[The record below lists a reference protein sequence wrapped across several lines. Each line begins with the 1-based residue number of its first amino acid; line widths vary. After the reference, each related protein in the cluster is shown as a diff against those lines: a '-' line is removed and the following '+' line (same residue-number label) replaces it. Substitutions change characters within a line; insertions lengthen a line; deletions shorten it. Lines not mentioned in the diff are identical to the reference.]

1 MKAFLVHKKKEQEKL
16 ISWLTLMVKKDA
28 PCPSAR
34 IWIKKYLGGLSC
46 IEHIFGFVGLE

>member
-1 MKAFLVHKKKEQEKL
+1 MKDP
-16 ISWLTLMVKKDA
+16 MVKKA
-28 PCPSAR
+28 VAFPSTE